1 MIKEIKIGEV
11 YVRFHP
17 YRIEVVKVIKITKT
31 TVLFQTGFRESWC
44 YLRKFKENFF
54 TPDQF
59 KCLVDKEV
67 AEFIEKNK
75 QR

>member
-1 MIKEIKIGEV
+1 MIKEIKIGDV
-11 YVRFHP
+11 YMYLGH

-31 TVLFQTGFRESWC
+31 TAWFWTGSEKDWRSLKE
-44 YLRKFKENFF
+44 FKEYFF

-67 AEFIEKNK
+67 VKFIKKNK